1 MRTRN
6 EFLVNVRA
14 VGWSRWLTFHQQHS
28 NSARCHRVL
37 TTRKPV
43 HLHFRSRSGA
53 NLAKSNSL
61 SRCRTRLSE
70 LCCYLTPSRVAS
82 IVGTTRFVVLF
93 TTTVG
98 IDAHCESGA
107 SVSVWFSRQPTT
119 SGGCT
124 AEICAESP
132 AGCPHGA
139 GLTVLQVLR

>member
-1 MRTRN
+1 MRTSK
-6 EFLVNVRA
+6 EFLVNVRK
-14 VGWSRWLTFHQQHS
+14 VGWSSLLTFYQQHS

-37 TTRKPV
+37 TTRIPV
-43 HLHFRSRSGA
+43 HLHFRSRSVA
-53 NLAKSNSL
+53 NLAKSNGL
-61 SRCRTRLSE
+61 SRCRTRFSE

-82 IVGTTRFVVLF
+82 IVGTTRFGVLF

-124 AEICAESP
+124 GEICAENP

-139 GLTVLQVLR
+139 GLTVFQVFR